1 MVWFALDSSRAIS
14 DTDSISRVCTAVG
27 SKDYMGAVWSDT
39 GCFQWDH
46 FPPGTKLEGLSYNAT
61 GKLAIV

>member
-14 DTDSISRVCTAVG
+14 DTDSIVVLVAEY

-39 GCFQWDH
+39 GCF
-46 FPPGTKLEGLSYNAT
+46 
-61 GKLAIV
+61 